1 MGIESH
7 GASLGR
13 FLLGLGFM
21 IAAISIVGQFDKET
35 GGTAMRWV
43 SPKLDQCL
51 DRMER
56 FTGFR
61 PPVEKGQ
68 YPQILLAAS
77 TTYFFGSVLL
87 MANVRF
93 GASIL
98 LMALT
103 LTSLVM
109 HNFWDYSH
117 DPLQQQAETAQFMKN
132 IGIAGGLIYYLA
144 TSEPFKAPQR
154 HPKPVPST
162 RIAAASSQG

>member
-35 GGTAMRWV
+35 GQDRRDGNALGVSQVGPVSGPDGTVYRLSPTCRKGRHGFPPRFYSDMSHSPMRV
-43 SPKLDQCL
+43 LMCPHKRSCKMNALQ
-51 DRMER
+51 
-56 FTGFR
+56 
-61 PPVEKGQ
+61 GQ

-98 LMALT
+98 VRANKRT
-103 LTSLVM
+103 
-109 HNFWDYSH
+109 H
-117 DPLQQQAETAQFMKN
+117 TAMLFSRK
-132 IGIAGGLIYYLA
+132 LA
-144 TSEPFKAPQR
+144 HS
-154 HPKPVPST
+154 
-162 RIAAASSQG
+162 